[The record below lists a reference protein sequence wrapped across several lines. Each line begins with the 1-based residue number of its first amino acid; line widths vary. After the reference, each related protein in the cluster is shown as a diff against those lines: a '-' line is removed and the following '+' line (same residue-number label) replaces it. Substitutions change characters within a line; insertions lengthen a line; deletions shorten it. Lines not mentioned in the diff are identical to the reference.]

1 MDPWADD
8 RQLVELLDAYLE
20 RLHTGQV
27 VDREGLLAAHPGL
40 GPLLD
45 CLDALDSIAAVAA
58 PPPDHT
64 ATETTDRL
72 PRDFGSYKLLREIGR
87 GGMGV
92 VYLAHQRGLERQV
105 ALKMILAANLA
116 SAEHVRRFQAEARA
130 AAQLTH
136 PHIVSIH
143 EVGQLHGQYYF
154 TMDYVA
160 GQSLAQRLAQ
170 GPMAIDDAVRLMRD
184 VARAVAHLHAQGIVH
199 RDLKPSNIL
208 LDTEGRPYVTDFG
221 LAKVFTPGSD
231 ATTTGVIAGTPS
243 YMAPEQAS
251 AQRSLIGPASDVYG
265 LGAILYELLT
275 GAPPFRA
282 ATPLDTL
289 LQVLGRDPL
298 PPRRLNPRIPRALE
312 LLCLKCLDKSPAAR
326 YPSAAALADD
336 LERFLEGEPLAIR
349 PPHLGQRLWRW
360 SRRRPALASHLGAL
374 GLFYAAELAHLG
386 FGLVDRTFHL
396 KVSLIAALWVAGSMV
411 CQWFFERGRW
421 ALVADFAWGALDTAL
436 LLVVLLVG
444 NGAASALVVGY
455 PLLIVGSGLWFRVR
469 FVWYMTGLS
478 LLSYGALVVDYY
490 TRRTDLHAVMQPQAD
505 RHVIFAVS
513 LIVLGAMVSH
523 LVERLRSLSR
533 FYGRVLDR

>member
-1 MDPWADD
+1 MNPSAEDP
-8 RQLVELLDAYLE
+8 QLVELLDEYLE
-20 RLHTGQV
+20 RLHAGQP
-27 VDREGLLAAHPGL
+27 VDRAALLAQHPGL
-40 GPLLD
+40 APLLD
-45 CLDALDSIAAVAA
+45 CLDALDSIAAAA
-58 PPPDHT
+58 VGPGGET
-64 ATETTDRL
+64 AEAL
-72 PRDFGSYKLLREIGR
+72 PRVFGQYDLLREIGR

-92 VYLAHQRGLERQV
+92 VYLAHQRGLDRQV
-105 ALKMILAANLA
+105 AIKMILSSNLA

-130 AAQLTH
+130 AARLSY

-143 EVGQLHGQYYF
+143 EVGQLHGQHYF

-170 GPMAIDDAVRLMRD
+170 GPLACDDAVRLMLD

-208 LDTEGRPYVTDFG
+208 LDAEGRPYVTDFG
-221 LAKVFTPGSD
+221 LAKVFAPGSD

-251 AQRSLIGPASDVYG
+251 AQRDQIGPAADVYG

-275 GAPPFRA
+275 GTPPFRA
-282 ATPLDTL
+282 ETPLDTL
-289 LQVLGRDPL
+289 LQVLSRDPL
-298 PPRRLNPRIPRALE
+298 PPRTLNPRIPRALE
-312 LLCLKCLDKSPAAR
+312 MLCLKCLDKSPAAR

-336 LERFLEGEPLAIR
+336 LERFLGGEPLAIR
-349 PPHLGQRLWRW
+349 PPQLGPRLWRW

-374 GLFYAAELAHLG
+374 GLFYLAELIHFG
-386 FGLVDRTFHL
+386 FGLVDQPFHA
-396 KVSLIAALWVAGSMV
+396 KVSLIVALWVAGSVV

-421 ALVADFAWGALDTAL
+421 ALVADFAWGALDAAL

-478 LLSYGALVVDYY
+478 LLSYGALVFDYY
-490 TRRTDLHAVMQPQAD
+490 TRRPDLHVVMQPQAD
-505 RHVIFAVS
+505 RHVIFAVA
-513 LIVLGAMVSH
+513 LVVLGAMVSY

-533 FYGRVLDR
+533 FYGRALDR